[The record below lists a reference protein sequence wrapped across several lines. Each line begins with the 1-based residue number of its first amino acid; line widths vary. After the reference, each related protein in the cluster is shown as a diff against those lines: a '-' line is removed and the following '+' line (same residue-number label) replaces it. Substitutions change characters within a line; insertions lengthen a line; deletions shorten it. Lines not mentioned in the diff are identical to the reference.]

1 MPLYEY
7 HCRDCDRPFER
18 YSRTFAE
25 QADCPACGT
34 TDVSRLLSTFAV
46 STSGG
51 SSERPGSFAGG
62 GGCGE
67 GPPCG
72 AAQCGRLAN

>member
-7 HCRDCDRPFER
+7 RCARCERPFER
-18 YSRTFAE
+18 YARTFNDRP
-25 QADCPACGT
+25 DCPSCGA
-34 TDVSRLLSTFAV
+34 TDVTRLLSTFAV
-46 STSGG
+46 STGSG
-51 SSERPGSFAGG
+51 SRSAAEPSP

>member
-7 HCRDCDRPFER
+7 RCTHCDRPFEK
-18 YSRTFAE
+18 YARTFNEAPE
-25 QADCPACGT
+25 CPSCGGSDLT
-34 TDVSRLLSTFAV
+34 RLLSTFAV

-51 SSERPGSFAGG
+51 GSNAAASVSS

-72 AAQCGRLAN
+72 ASHCGRLPN

>member
-7 HCRDCDRPFER
+7 RCGHCNLPFEK
-18 YSRTFAE
+18 YARTFNE
-25 QADCPACGT
+25 RPDCPGCGGS
-34 TDVSRLLSTFAV
+34 DVARQLSTFAV
-46 STSGG
+46 STGG
-51 SSERPGSFAGG
+51 GAKSASASF

-72 AAQCGRLAN
+72 AAQCGRLPN

>member
-7 HCRDCDRPFER
+7 RCRPCDRPFEK
-18 YSRTFAE
+18 YARTFNE
-25 QADCPACGT
+25 PPACPGCGGA
-34 TDVSRLLSTFAV
+34 DVTRLLSTFAV
-46 STSGG
+46 STRSGG
-51 SSERPGSFAGG
+51 TGESQPAF

-72 AAQCGRLAN
+72 SSQCGRLAN

>member
-7 HCRDCDRPFER
+7 RCGPCNLPFEKYARTFNDRPL
-18 YSRTFAE
+18 
-25 QADCPACGT
+25 CPGCGGS
-34 TDVSRLLSTFAV
+34 DVARQLSTFAV
-46 STSGG
+46 FTGGG
-51 SSERPGSFAGG
+51 SKSAPSPAVS

-72 AAQCGRLAN
+72 AAHCGRLAN

>member
-7 HCRDCDRPFER
+7 RCTHCDRAFEK
-18 YSRTFAE
+18 YARTFHE
-25 QADCPACGT
+25 TPDCPQCGA
-34 TDVSRLLSTFAV
+34 TDPTRLMSTFAV
-46 STSGG
+46 STGG
-51 SSERPGSFAGG
+51 DGNRGSAYPS

-72 AAQCGRLAN
+72 ASQCGRLPN

>member
-7 HCRDCDRPFER
+7 RCTLCERPFER
-18 YSRTFAE
+18 YARTFHD
-25 QADCPACGT
+25 QPDCPSCGA
-34 TDVSRLLSTFAV
+34 TDVTRLLSTFAV
-46 STSGG
+46 SSGG
-51 SSERPGSFAGG
+51 ASKSAASQS

-72 AAQCGRLAN
+72 ASQCGRLAN

>member
-7 HCRDCDRPFER
+7 RCARCEKAFEKYARTFTDRP
-18 YSRTFAE
+18 
-25 QADCPACGT
+25 DCPSCGAA
-34 TDVSRLLSTFAV
+34 DVTRLLSTFAV
-46 STSGG
+46 SSGAG
-51 SSERPGSFAGG
+51 SRAESGPSF

>member
-7 HCRDCDRPFER
+7 RCARCERPFEK
-18 YSRTFAE
+18 YARTFNDKP
-25 QADCPACGT
+25 DCPVCGAAEVT
-34 TDVSRLLSTFAV
+34 RLLSTFAV
-46 STSGG
+46 STGSGG
-51 SSERPGSFAGG
+51 KHSEAAAFGG

-72 AAQCGRLAN
+72 AAQCGRLPN

>member
-7 HCRDCDRPFER
+7 RCGRCELPFEK
-18 YSRTFAE
+18 YARTFNERPECPGCGA
-25 QADCPACGT
+25 ADVT
-34 TDVSRLLSTFAV
+34 RTLSTFAV
-46 STSGG
+46 STGG
-51 SSERPGSFAGG
+51 GGKSSASPESF

-72 AAQCGRLAN
+72 AAHCGRLAH

>member
-7 HCRDCDRPFER
+7 RCTRCERPFER
-18 YSRTFAE
+18 YARTFS
-25 QADCPACGT
+25 DRPSCPACGT
-34 TDVSRLLSTFAV
+34 SEVTRLLSTFAV
-46 STSGG
+46 STGG
-51 SSERPGSFAGG
+51 GDTAPSF

-72 AAQCGRLAN
+72 APQCGRLAN

>member
-7 HCRDCDRPFER
+7 RCSRCERPFER
-18 YSRTFAE
+18 YARTFNDRP
-25 QADCPACGT
+25 DCPSCGAAEVT
-34 TDVSRLLSTFAV
+34 RLLSTFAV
-46 STSGG
+46 STGG
-51 SSERPGSFAGG
+51 GGRNEAPASF

-72 AAQCGRLAN
+72 AAQWGRLPN

>member
-7 HCRDCDRPFER
+7 RCGHCDRAFEK
-18 YSRTFAE
+18 YARTFNDQPE
-25 QADCPACGT
+25 CPKCGAR
-34 TDVSRLLSTFAV
+34 DVTRLLSTFAV
-46 STSGG
+46 STGG
-51 SSERPGSFAGG
+51 SSRSASADPSF

-72 AAQCGRLAN
+72 AAQCGRLPN

>member
-1 MPLYEY
+1 MPIYEY
-7 HCRDCDRPFER
+7 RCARCERPFER
-18 YSRTFAE
+18 YARTFNDRP
-25 QADCPACGT
+25 DCPSCGA
-34 TDVSRLLSTFAV
+34 TDVTRLLSTFAV
-46 STSGG
+46 STGG
-51 SSERPGSFAGG
+51 DSVRFAGPSP

>member
-7 HCRDCDRPFER
+7 RCIRCERPFEK
-18 YSRTFAE
+18 YARTFHDHP
-25 QADCPACGT
+25 DCPSCGA
-34 TDVSRLLSTFAV
+34 TDVTRLLSTFAV
-46 STSGG
+46 STGG
-51 SSERPGSFAGG
+51 GKSAAASPSA

-72 AAQCGRLAN
+72 AAQCGRLPN

>member
-7 HCRDCDRPFER
+7 RCGRCDHPFEK
-18 YSRTFAE
+18 YARTFNE
-25 QADCPACGT
+25 RPECPACGAP
-34 TDVSRLLSTFAV
+34 DVTRTLSTFAV
-46 STSGG
+46 STGG
-51 SSERPGSFAGG
+51 GKSSAAPAYS

-72 AAQCGRLAN
+72 AAHCGRLAN

>member
-7 HCRDCDRPFER
+7 RCGQCNLPFEKYARTFNDRPE
-18 YSRTFAE
+18 
-25 QADCPACGT
+25 CPGCGGS
-34 TDVSRLLSTFAV
+34 DVARQLSTFAV
-46 STSGG
+46 STGHGAKSAPF
-51 SSERPGSFAGG
+51 SAAS

-72 AAQCGRLAN
+72 AAHCGRLAN

>member
-7 HCRDCDRPFER
+7 RCGHCHLPFEKYARTFNDRP
-18 YSRTFAE
+18 
-25 QADCPACGT
+25 DCPGCGAS
-34 TDVSRLLSTFAV
+34 DVTRELSTFAV
-46 STSGG
+46 STGGG
-51 SSERPGSFAGG
+51 SKGASSEASF

-72 AAQCGRLAN
+72 ASHCGRLAH

>member
-7 HCRDCDRPFER
+7 SCPRCQRPFEK
-18 YSRTFAE
+18 YARTFNE
-25 QADCPACGT
+25 KPDCPTCGAT
-34 TDVSRLLSTFAV
+34 TVTRLLSTFAV
-46 STSGG
+46 GSNTSGARG
-51 SSERPGSFAGG
+51 AAEAAF

-72 AAQCGRLAN
+72 AAQCGRLPN

>member
-7 HCRDCDRPFER
+7 RCSHCDLPFER
-18 YSRTFAE
+18 YARTFND
-25 QADCPACGT
+25 QPDCPNCGT
-34 TDVSRLLSTFAV
+34 TDVTRLLSTFAV
-46 STSGG
+46 STGG
-51 SSERPGSFAGG
+51 PAARGERQPSL

-72 AAQCGRLAN
+72 AAQCGRLPN

>member
-7 HCRDCDRPFER
+7 RCGRCDLPFEKYARTFNDRP
-18 YSRTFAE
+18 
-25 QADCPACGT
+25 DCPGCGAS
-34 TDVSRLLSTFAV
+34 DVTRMLSTFAV
-46 STSGG
+46 STGG
-51 SSERPGSFAGG
+51 SGKSAASPADF

-72 AAQCGRLAN
+72 AAHCGRLPN

>member
-7 HCRDCDRPFER
+7 QCSQCARPFEK
-18 YSRTFAE
+18 YARTFND
-25 QADCPACGT
+25 QPDCPSCGAA
-34 TDVSRLLSTFAV
+34 DVTRLLSTFAV
-46 STSGG
+46 STG
-51 SSERPGSFAGG
+51 SDTRPRDPQPSF

-72 AAQCGRLAN
+72 ASQCGRLDN

>member
-7 HCRDCDRPFER
+7 RCTRCDRPFER
-18 YSRTFAE
+18 LARSFNDRP
-25 QADCPACGT
+25 DCPSCGASEVT
-34 TDVSRLLSTFAV
+34 RLFSTFAV
-46 STSGG
+46 STGGASSSG
-51 SSERPGSFAGG
+51 PAPSF

-72 AAQCGRLAN
+72 AAQCGRLPN

>member
-7 HCRDCDRPFER
+7 RCAGCERPFER
-18 YSRTFAE
+18 YARTFNDRP
-25 QADCPACGT
+25 DCPSCGA
-34 TDVSRLLSTFAV
+34 TDVTRLLSTFAV
-46 STSGG
+46 SSGSGKG
-51 SSERPGSFAGG
+51 SSAGPSS

>member
-7 HCRDCDRPFER
+7 RCSHCDKPFEK
-18 YSRTFAE
+18 YARTFNDPAE
-25 QADCPACGT
+25 CPVCGT
-34 TDVSRLLSTFAV
+34 AEVTRLLSTFAV
-46 STSGG
+46 SSGG
-51 SSERPGSFAGG
+51 HSAAAGERSSG

>member
-7 HCRDCDRPFER
+7 QCRRCDHPFEKYAR
-18 YSRTFAE
+18 SFND
-25 QADCPACGT
+25 QPDCPTCGAS
-34 TDVSRLLSTFAV
+34 DVARLLSTFAV
-46 STSGG
+46 STG
-51 SSERPGSFAGG
+51 SQAGRSSNHASS

-72 AAQCGRLAN
+72 AAHCGRLAN

>member
-7 HCRDCDRPFER
+7 RCGHCDLPFEKYARTFNDRP
-18 YSRTFAE
+18 
-25 QADCPACGT
+25 DCPGCGAS
-34 TDVSRLLSTFAV
+34 DVSRMLSTFAV
-46 STSGG
+46 STGG
-51 SSERPGSFAGG
+51 SGKSAASPMDS

-72 AAQCGRLAN
+72 AAHCGRLPN

>member
-7 HCRDCDRPFER
+7 RCGHCNLPFEKYARTFNDRP
-18 YSRTFAE
+18 
-25 QADCPACGT
+25 DCPGCGGSE
-34 TDVSRLLSTFAV
+34 VARQFSTFAV
-46 STSGG
+46 STGG
-51 SSERPGSFAGG
+51 GGKGESAASF

-72 AAQCGRLAN
+72 AAQCGRLPN

>member
-7 HCRDCDRPFER
+7 RCGHCNLSFEKYARTFNDRP
-18 YSRTFAE
+18 
-25 QADCPACGT
+25 DCPGCGRS
-34 TDVSRLLSTFAV
+34 DPARQFSTFAV
-46 STSGG
+46 STGGG
-51 SSERPGSFAGG
+51 SGSASSFATS

-72 AAQCGRLAN
+72 AAHCGRLPN